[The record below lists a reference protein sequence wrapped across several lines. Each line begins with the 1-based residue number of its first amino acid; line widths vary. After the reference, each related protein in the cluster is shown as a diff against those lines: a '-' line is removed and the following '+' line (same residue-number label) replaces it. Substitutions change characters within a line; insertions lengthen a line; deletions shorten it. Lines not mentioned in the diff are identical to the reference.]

1 MPNSGLYKK
10 TMQPVDTLTL
20 LQPNT
25 PSETT
30 DASQRDRDS
39 LRRSCQDFEAIFIQ
53 YMFKSMRKSIPDG
66 GLFEKDTAHEIYLD
80 MLDAEVAKEI
90 SRQQSPGL
98 ADQMYHQME
107 KLLDS
112 HPKK

>member
-1 MPNSGLYKK
+1 MKPIETLSLV
-10 TMQPVDTLTL
+10 QAEPASTLTAKA
-20 LQPNT
+20 QK
-25 PSETT
+25 
-30 DASQRDRDS
+30 DRAS

-53 YMFKSMRKSIPDG
+53 YMFKSMRQSIPDG

-98 ADQMYHQME
+98 AEQMYRQME
-107 KLLDS
+107 KLLPPS
-112 HPKK
+112 SEK